1 MIKPSRRKKGR
12 PTMMQNEVILESLSR
27 QWQQE
32 RRAEAEQ
39 HRTQTWL
46 HNLRKL
52 RAQAGR

>member
-1 MIKPSRRKKGR
+1 
-12 PTMMQNEVILESLSR
+12 MMQNEVILESLSR

-32 RRAEAEQ
+32 RRAEAAQ

-52 RAQAGR
+52 RSQAGR

>member
-1 MIKPSRRKKGR
+1 
-12 PTMMQNEVILESLSR
+12 MMQNEVILQSLTR

-32 RRAEAEQ
+32 QRLQADQ

-52 RAQAGR
+52 RHQAGR